1 LPKKNFRRGLFPA
14 PCELPQ
20 FGSQRIKGGL
30 NFIEESLAEDFS
42 MFGLGRAAVPRRA
55 TLQTS
60 DQIFIQVAHM
70 QISSH
75 PGLHEIIDLN
85 DLKGREAS
93 QEPVWCGRRN
103 NLYDSRLM

>member
-1 LPKKNFRRGLFPA
+1 ML
-14 PCELPQ
+14 
-20 FGSQRIKGGL
+20 
-30 NFIEESLAEDFS
+30 
-42 MFGLGRAAVPRRA
+42 GLGRAAVPRRA

-60 DQIFIQVAHM
+60 DQIVIQIAHM
-70 QISSH
+70 QVSSH
-75 PGLHEIIDLN
+75 PGLHEII

>member
-1 LPKKNFRRGLFPA
+1 
-14 PCELPQ
+14 
-20 FGSQRIKGGL
+20 
-30 NFIEESLAEDFS
+30 
-42 MFGLGRAAVPRRA
+42 
-55 TLQTS
+55 
-60 DQIFIQVAHM
+60 M

-75 PGLHEIIDLN
+75 PGLHEINDLN

>member
-1 LPKKNFRRGLFPA
+1 
-14 PCELPQ
+14 
-20 FGSQRIKGGL
+20 
-30 NFIEESLAEDFS
+30 

-103 NLYDSRLM
+103 NLYVQG